1 MINLQIISFISLIS
15 SNPIF
20 GGKNKDYK
28 QEKTEAIQ
36 ILQSNLIIQS
46 EYEKVF

>member
-1 MINLQIISFISLIS
+1 MINLQIIFFISLIS
-15 SNPIF
+15 NNPIF
-20 GGKNKDYK
+20 GGKNKDYI

-36 ILQSNLIIQS
+36 ILQSNLIKQS